1 MISKKKVQFIS
12 LVFFLFIYYI
22 LVKNARLSNSK
33 EKINKYKTPKFQ
45 IIFRLKNKS
54 KKVIDERKTNSIFLK
69 DSLMFYENELIKL

>member
-1 MISKKKVQFIS
+1 MISKKKVQYIS

-54 KKVIDERKTNSIFLK
+54 NSIFLK